1 MSDTIDIRFVVN
13 SFEVRAQVSP
23 DLSLM
28 RFLRDWLNLTGTKN
42 GCATGHC
49 GACTVIMDGKPTR
62 SCLVKMKRI
71 KEGAQILTVEGLSK
85 DGKLHPIQRAFVEN
99 GAVQCGFCTPG
110 MLMSA
115 KALLDSNLHPSDEE
129 IKTYLT
135 KNRNLCRCTG
145 YINIIKSI
153 RKAGELIAAGE
164 DYSELEPEGERVR
177 STLLYRDAINKVTGA
192 TEYGADIKMEGML
205 HGKLLLAEYPNAEI
219 LSIDTSEAEK
229 VPGVAVV
236 ITAKDIPGTN
246 KIGNLF
252 RDQPTIA
259 DKKVNYIGDSLAS
272 VFAET
277 PEIAEEAVKKI
288 RVEYKV
294 LPGVFTPEE
303 ASKPDAPI
311 VQEGSES
318 NLCNHA
324 LIERGDVEEA
334 FNQCEVVVESS
345 YTTPFLEHGFMEPES
360 GVSFKTE
367 DGGIT
372 LLIHTQTVFD
382 VRAWIAENLDMAEEN
397 IRVVQIPQG
406 GSFGGK
412 EDPIFEVHLALAA
425 NITGKPCKFVLSREE
440 SLRIHVK
447 RHPTWMTFK
456 TGADKDGNIIAIK
469 ASVTSDTGC
478 YVSLGA
484 DVLANMVL
492 FCAGPYF
499 VPNLYLEGHAWFTN
513 NVLGGAMRGFGVN
526 QIAFALEQNVDDMA
540 RHLGI
545 DPFDF
550 RIRNGLRAGQPTASD
565 DVLQEGIAGVVETV
579 EAARDTFRNHRDDL
593 IARKTGGSNTKIGIG
608 VASAVKNVGFGHG
621 IPESAGSILELDKD
635 GVFTLLV
642 SHHEYGQGGHAGQVQ
657 LAANELGVP
666 IGSIQIVGP
675 DTSRTIPTGPTTASR
690 QTFLTGNAT
699 VMVCQALRE
708 DLFGRA
714 AELLDAPPE
723 QLKFLENRIVDTHS
737 DREINL
743 SELGNEFRY
752 ERIYTSPTTV
762 PLLEGETSKYGTAD
776 FNTRMTYYAYIYNT
790 QVAVV
795 EVDMDSG
802 EVKVLGIISANDV
815 GKIINPEVIE
825 GQVHGGVMQGIGYAL
840 FEEFIVEQGY
850 NKTDTLRKV
859 GIPTADAT
867 PEIIPVN
874 VEVTHPFGPQGLKGF
889 AEGPS
894 MATCPAIL
902 NAIYD
907 AVGARVTSLPAK
919 KDKVLAAIRNQQ

>member
-1 MSDTIDIRFVVN
+1 MSDAIDIRFTVN
-13 SFEVRAQVSP
+13 NLEVRAQVSP

-49 GACTVIMDGKPTR
+49 GACTVIMDGKTTR
-62 SCLVKMKRI
+62 SCLIKMKRI
-71 KEGAQILTVEGLSK
+71 KEDTQVLTVEGLAK
-85 DGKLHPIQRAFVEN
+85 DGKLHPIQRAFIEN

-115 KALLDSNLHPSDEE
+115 KTLLDSNLHPTDEE
-129 IKTYLT
+129 IKEFLT

-153 RKAGELIAAGE
+153 RLAGEMIAAGE
-164 DYSELEPEGERVR
+164 GHTDLESEGERVR
-177 STLLYRDAINKVTGA
+177 STQLYRDAIDKVTGA
-192 TEYGADIKMEGML
+192 TQYGADIKMEGML
-205 HGKLLLAEYPNAEI
+205 YGKLLLAEHPNAEI

-229 VPGVAVV
+229 IPGVVVV
-236 ITAKDIPGTN
+236 ITAKDVPGSN

-252 RDQPTIA
+252 RDQPAIA

-294 LPGVFTPEE
+294 LQGVFTPEE
-303 ASKPDAPI
+303 ASRPDAPI
-311 VQEGSES
+311 VQEGKES

-324 LIERGDVEEA
+324 LIERGDVEEG
-334 FNQCEVVVESS
+334 FNQSAVVVERS
-345 YTTPFLEHGFMEPES
+345 YKTPFLEHGFMEPES
-360 GVSFKTE
+360 GVCFKTE
-367 DGGIT
+367 DGSIT
-372 LLIHTQTVFD
+372 MLTHTQTVFD
-382 VRAWIAENLDMAEEN
+382 VRTWLAENLNMAEEK

-425 NITGKPCKFVLSREE
+425 NMTGRPCKFVLTREE

-456 TGADKDGNIIAIK
+456 TGADKDGNILAIK
-469 ASVTSDTGC
+469 ASVTTDTGC
-478 YVSLGA
+478 YISLGA

-513 NVLGGAMRGFGVN
+513 NVLSGAMRGFGVN

-540 RHLGI
+540 RQLGI
-545 DPFDF
+545 DPFDI
-550 RIRNGLRAGQPTASD
+550 RIRNGLRVGQPTASD
-565 DVLQEGIAGVVETV
+565 DVLQEGIAGIVETV
-579 EAARDTFRNHRDDL
+579 EAARDTFQDRRDDL
-593 IARKTGGSNTKIGIG
+593 IARKTGGNTKIGIG
-608 VASAVKNVGFGHG
+608 IASAVKNVGFGHG
-621 IPESAGSILELDKD
+621 VPESAGSILELDKD
-635 GVFTLLV
+635 GEFTLMV

-666 IGSIQIVGP
+666 IDFIQIVGP
-675 DTSRTIPTGPTTASR
+675 DTARTIPTGPTTASR

-699 VMVCQALRE
+699 VMVCNALKE

-723 QLKFLENRIVDTHS
+723 QLKFMEDRIVDTQS
-737 DREINL
+737 DRGINL
-743 SELGNEFRY
+743 SELGEKFRY
-752 ERIYTSPTTV
+752 ERIYTSPTTI
-762 PLLEGETSKYGTAD
+762 PILEGEARS
-776 FNTRMTYYAYIYNT
+776 
-790 QVAVV
+790 
-795 EVDMDSG
+795 
-802 EVKVLGIISANDV
+802 SAEKWVFD
-815 GKIINPEVIE
+815 G
-825 GQVHGGVMQGIGYAL
+825 
-840 FEEFIVEQGY
+840 
-850 NKTDTLRKV
+850 
-859 GIPTADAT
+859 
-867 PEIIPVN
+867 
-874 VEVTHPFGPQGLKGF
+874 
-889 AEGPS
+889 
-894 MATCPAIL
+894 
-902 NAIYD
+902 
-907 AVGARVTSLPAK
+907 
-919 KDKVLAAIRNQQ
+919 

>member
-1 MSDTIDIRFVVN
+1 MSDVIDVRFTVN
-13 SFEVRAQVSP
+13 NLEVSAQVSP
-23 DLSLM
+23 DLTLM
-28 RFLRDWLNLTGTKN
+28 GFLRDWLNLTGTKN

-49 GACTVIMDGKPTR
+49 GACTVIMDGKTTR
-62 SCLVKMKRI
+62 ACLVKMKRI
-71 KEGAQILTVEGLSK
+71 NESTKVFTVESLAQG
-85 DGKLHPIQRAFVEN
+85 GKLHPIQKAFIEN

-115 KALLDSNLHPSDEE
+115 KVLLDANLHPTDEE

-135 KNRNLCRCTG
+135 KNPNLCRCTG

-153 RKAGELIAAGE
+153 KIAGELIAAGE
-164 DYSELEPEGERVR
+164 GHSELESEGERVR
-177 STLLYRDAINKVTGA
+177 STQLYRHAIDKVTGA

-205 HGKLLLAEYPNAEI
+205 HGKLLLAEYPSAEI
-219 LSIDTSEAEK
+219 LNIDTSAAEK

-236 ITAKDIPGTN
+236 ITAKDIPGSN
-246 KIGNLF
+246 KIGNLH

-259 DKKVNYIGDSLAS
+259 DKKVNYIGDSVAS

-277 PEIAEEAVKKI
+277 PEIADEAVKKI

-294 LPGVFTPEE
+294 LPGVFTPSE
-303 ASKPDAPI
+303 ASRPDAPI
-311 VQEGSES
+311 VQEGMKN

-334 FNQCEVVVESS
+334 FNQCEVVVERS

-360 GVSFKTE
+360 GVCFKTE
-367 DGGIT
+367 DDGIT

-382 VRAWIAENLDMAEEN
+382 VRSWIAENLDMPEEK

-425 NITGKPCKFVLSREE
+425 KITGRPCKLVLTRTE

-456 TGADKDGNIIAIK
+456 TGADKDGNILAVK

-499 VPNLYLEGHAWFTN
+499 VPNLYLEGQAWFTN

-526 QIAFALEQNVDDMA
+526 QIAFGLEQNIDDMA
-540 RHLGI
+540 RQLGI
-545 DPFDF
+545 DPFDI

-565 DVLQEGIAGVVETV
+565 DVLQEGIAGVVDTV
-579 EAARDTFRNHRDDL
+579 EAARATFLEHKENL
-593 IARKTGGSNTKIGIG
+593 IARKNGGNTKIGIG

-621 IPESAGSILELDKD
+621 VPESAGSILELDKD
-635 GVFTLLV
+635 GVFTLMV
-642 SHHEYGQGGHAGQVQ
+642 THHEYGQGGHAGQVQ

-666 IGSIQIVGP
+666 IDSIQIVGP
-675 DTSRTIPTGPTTASR
+675 DTARTIPSGPTTASR
-690 QTFLTGNAT
+690 MTFLTGNAT
-699 VMVCQALRE
+699 VMVCQAMRE

-714 AELLDAPPE
+714 AELLDAPPA
-723 QLKFLENRIVDTHS
+723 QLKFLEDRIIDTVS
-737 DREINL
+737 DREIKL
-743 SELGNEFRY
+743 SDLGENFRY
-752 ERIYTSPTTV
+752 ERTYTSPTTV
-762 PLLEGETSKYGTAD
+762 PLLEGEASKYGKPD
-776 FNTRMTYYAYIYNT
+776 FSSRMTYYSYIYNT

-795 EVDMDSG
+795 EVDMDTG
-802 EVKVLGIISANDV
+802 DVRVLGIISANDV
-815 GKIINPEVIE
+815 GKIINPEIIE
-825 GQVHGGVMQGIGYAL
+825 GQVHGGVMQGVGYAL
-840 FEEFIVEQGY
+840 SEEFVVQEGY
-850 NKTDTLRKV
+850 NKTNTLRKV
-859 GIPTADAT
+859 GIPKANAT

-874 VEVTHPFGPQGLKGF
+874 LEIAHPFGPQGLKGF

-907 AVGARVTSLPAK
+907 AVGARINSLPAK
-919 KDKVLAAIRNQQ
+919 KDKVLAAIQSQQ